1 MAVSRVSNATAATAV
16 AGLHMVTPTSVV
28 VPSGT
33 GSVSGQG
40 GISLSGV
47 GSGVSINGCFTA
59 NYSNYLIS
67 IVGTNT
73 VDTSLRFRMR
83 NNGTDDATTNAY
95 LTNYLLNSAGSLSA
109 GYFTSTVADFSYWY
123 TGAERVVVSEINSPA
138 LAKFTTWLTKTGSSS
153 SNYYNHQCTHGLN
166 TAYDSFTLFLGGG
179 GAFTGTVRIY
189 GYNNGGA

>member
-1 MAVSRVSNATAATAV
+1 MSVSRVSNATAATAV
-16 AGLHMVTPTSVV
+16 AGLHMVTPTSVT

-40 GISLSGV
+40 AIALNGV

-59 NYSNYLIS
+59 NYNNYVLS
-67 IVGTNT
+67 IVGTNS

-83 NNGTDDATTNAY
+83 SNGTDNESTNLY
-95 LTNYLLNSAGSLSA
+95 LTNYLLNNSGSLSA
-109 GYFTSTVADFSYWY
+109 GYFASTIADFTYWY
-123 TGAERVVVSEINSPA
+123 TGAERVVTAEINSPA
-138 LAKFTTWLTKTGSSS
+138 LAKYTTWLTKTGSSS
-153 SNYYNHQCTHGLN
+153 SAYYNHQCTHAVN
-166 TAYDSFTLFLGGG
+166 TAYDGFTLFLGGG